1 MKIKMIDKRKFR
13 QLNRLTISIVAI
25 LLILLLIRVVYSA
38 YQTDGEGKA
47 ISEIAFYV
55 VNSSVQTQNLQMFD
69 LEPSDE
75 DYTYDISV
83 SNFENNKTSDV
94 DMQYNLEITTTTNI
108 PVTYKLYLNGGP
120 EDIIGT
126 KEIIS
131 DNNGTYFFKFT
142 PSSQTFTHGVQK
154 TDNYQLVV
162 NFPSQYNSEEYQDL
176 IENVEIKVDAK
187 QM

>member
-1 MKIKMIDKRKFR
+1 MIDKRKFR
-13 QLNRLTISIVAI
+13 QLSRLTISIVAI
-25 LLILLLIRVVYSA
+25 LLTLLVIRVVYSA

-94 DMQYNLEITTTTNI
+94 DMQYNLEITTSTNI
-108 PVTYKLYLNGGP
+108 PVTYKLYLNGSP
-120 EDIIGT
+120 
-126 KEIIS
+126 
-131 DNNGTYFFKFT
+131 
-142 PSSQTFTHGVQK
+142 
-154 TDNYQLVV
+154 
-162 NFPSQYNSEEYQDL
+162 
-176 IENVEIKVDAK
+176 
-187 QM
+187 